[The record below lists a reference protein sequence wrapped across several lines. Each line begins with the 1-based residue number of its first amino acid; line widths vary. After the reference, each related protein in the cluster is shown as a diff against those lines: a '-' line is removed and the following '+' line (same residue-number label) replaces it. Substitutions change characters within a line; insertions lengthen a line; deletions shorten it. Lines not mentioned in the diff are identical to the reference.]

1 MRTDEEYLRDML
13 SACDAIQMFSAG
25 LGRADFAAIDSVSSS
40 ILWKLMIIGEAATRI
55 SDELKSRHTEIEWNA
70 MKGFRNV
77 LVHAYF
83 KINPDL
89 VWDAIKNRI
98 DPLETAIRE
107 ILDTEF
113 SEF

>member
-1 MRTDEEYLRDML
+1 
-13 SACDAIQMFSAG
+13 
-25 LGRADFAAIDSVSSS
+25 
-40 ILWKLMIIGEAATRI
+40 
-55 SDELKSRHTEIEWNA
+55 